1 MKKLTSVLFMTA
13 FAISFG
19 NSAAFA
25 VSNGGGNS
33 ANAPGQQNA
42 LENCVRNII
51 NQNAN
56 GQTGA
61 NTGSSNDKKQ
71 LPTAVTNC
79 DHFWGDNPTL
89 PRPSISN
96 P

>member
-1 MKKLTSVLFMTA
+1 MKKLASMLTMTA
-13 FAISFG
+13 FAISVG

-33 ANAPGQQNA
+33 ANAAGQQNA
-42 LENCVRNII
+42 IENCFRNII
-51 NQNAN
+51 KQNTN
-56 GQTGA
+56 GQTGS

-79 DHFWGDNPTL
+79 DHFWNDNPTL
-89 PRPSISN
+89 PRPISS